1 MDNKYYV
8 YKYYIND
15 QLLYVGRTN
24 NFIERFKQHLREN
37 SEYDKVTRIDIAT
50 FDSDGDM
57 MLYEKYYITKFHP
70 PLNKKD
76 TQFSKPSFE
85 LPEPEWIS
93 YTREEFN
100 ALHNSTTSI
109 NKNRIDIK
117 IKSPEII
124 LPDNTVNIPK
134 NIPISWFKQFDMNTQ
149 IFNYNQE
156 YTLHFETPYDEAK
169 PAKQT
174 EMYSWDKNTIIN
186 YWCSIIEEKLD
197 RIPYIEA
204 YPYDAPILNLTIK
217 RNNYDVMYSSL
228 QWFQIILDKSQ
239 GCYLV
244 GTFHEHSVI
253 DQNGIFHIEELI
265 QECEKQILETFSLVN
280 TPSALSALNEALGL
294 GEYDVSCIKGW
305 QPLYITY
312 KNNKIDIAVIKVT
325 FLSDGYDSN
334 FICNLLIIN
343 QSTISYSDHMTIL
356 EKYIPCGVLR
366 RFGKTFKRDKRFEYL
381 LIDNFQNSC
390 YNK

>member
-37 SEYDKVTRIDIAT
+37 SEYNKVTRIDIAT

-70 PLNKKD
+70 PLNKTD
-76 TQFSKPSFE
+76 MQFSSPSFE

-100 ALHNSTTSI
+100 ALHNSTPSK
-109 NKNRIDIK
+109 NKNKNKIDIK

-124 LPDNTVNIPK
+124 LPDNTVNIPG
-134 NIPISWFKQFDMNTQ
+134 NIPISWFKQFDINTQ
-149 IFNYNQE
+149 IFSYNQE
-156 YTLHFETPYDEAK
+156 YTLHFETPYDTAK
-169 PAKQT
+169 PAKQK
-174 EMYSWDKNTIIN
+174 EMYAWDKNTIIN
-186 YWCSIIEEKLD
+186 YWCSIIEKKLN

-217 RNNYDVMYSSL
+217 RNNHDVIYNSL

-239 GCYLV
+239 GYYLV
-244 GTFHEHSVI
+244 GAFYEHSVI

-265 QECEKQILETFSLVN
+265 QE
-280 TPSALSALNEALGL
+280 
-294 GEYDVSCIKGW
+294 
-305 QPLYITY
+305 Y
-312 KNNKIDIAVIKVT
+312 KK
-325 FLSDGYDSN
+325 
-334 FICNLLIIN
+334 
-343 QSTISYSDHMTIL
+343 
-356 EKYIPCGVLR
+356 
-366 RFGKTFKRDKRFEYL
+366 
-381 LIDNFQNSC
+381 
-390 YNK
+390 